1 MPFYRYV
8 KIGLSI
14 VHSLSVTIA
23 LLKSSWYKS
32 VNVYSKFKNYFTK
45 GSILSILN
53 THFKHLFPNYI
64 PDCLYLSILFLISYQ
79 YDWK

>member
-1 MPFYRYV
+1 MPFYSYV

-53 THFKHLFPNYI
+53 THRLLISKLTTRLFIPLDFIPNK
-64 PDCLYLSILFLISYQ
+64 LSI
-79 YDWK
+79 